1 METPQKRQKSWF
13 SSLTGLVS
21 GSRATA
27 PENAPSTSATPSARA
42 GASLTNGNGASSRV
56 RLTRLN
62 EQTPARHSGT
72 FSAPPVESPES
83 PVKRASP
90 TRLAQRKMH
99 DRVQGPSGRVGAS
112 SANLHN
118 NAPNPSYAYN
128 TNLYSSASLGRAT
141 ATPRRTTNFTSAT
154 TPRNMFRESL
164 SRDMPSFSFTPRVP
178 TNTMRGNFPAITPG
192 RSLRAPGAELGTRDM
207 DKVASTEHFA
217 MNIPDPD
224 PELTGEAI
232 SKMVPEELKGKPEG
246 MYANHYLAH
255 LCPPEFSEEQRNQ
268 FFCILDLR
276 RLKYGAN
283 NVFAKQDWK
292 FNIANFAKE
301 YEKSR
306 SMILL
311 RYGLYTFKTV
321 KVSQDVFDK
330 WRATNDV
337 PDPQGEKDDAASP
350 EGSTLTRPTLSAPK
364 TNGTEGILR
373 SGKRKAQDNIDPSAT
388 AAFLPGTK
396 RSRALDGTKTTT
408 TAEREPLTETSTPA
422 LNKSKRKATRPEN
435 ADQLQRAKIQ
445 KPAQTGTPA
454 ATTSATKA
462 FFEKV
467 ANSPAKETSTA
478 AASTPS
484 IQVSKPA
491 SDSSPSPTPP
501 SLFKSSTLAPT
512 VKPSTNGSLA
522 RSVLENGLK
531 ASTATATTAQ
541 NGNIFGY
548 LSDASSAKGSGN
560 DNADAD
566 GEDTDDSDGQEESEA
581 QDASDVRSVS
591 ASAGTSTPQPT
602 ASLFSAKPATSSLA
616 PTLSNAAA
624 ASGASSDASDS
635 GASRSLFDRVN
646 KGTDGQPIRAFG
658 SEGASSTPKPASV
671 TSLFG
676 SKPSSERA
684 SPEKET
690 SSLFS
695 GNKTWNPDSPIKF
708 AGGASSTP
716 AAKPLFGAASS
727 TTPATS
733 SPFKLGGSTTPAP
746 STEKPAAAEKAADT
760 ASAAAPLF
768 GFLNKSADVP
778 ASSSASPSLFGASTN
793 KPASTPATAAPAAS
807 TSASTLFGASNTQSA
822 SSSLFG
828 KPTPSTTAS
837 TSGPATTST
846 TAAAAAP
853 LFGASSSTPG
863 PSSSTLF
870 GNAAAKSDT
879 PSFSLKRT
887 AEDDSA
893 PKAAPSFGS
902 GSSTLFGN
910 TEKTNGSVSGDEPQ
924 AKKTM
929 FGAGS
934 SAPAAASSSSL
945 FSFGAPKTNGDTS
958 KPVESAAPKPLLFG
972 ATPTSSAPEASK
984 TGNLFGNSTPAV
996 SAPPSSSSMFGF
1008 GAAAPATT
1016 APLAPSGN
1024 LFSFGS
1030 STAAPAQS
1038 SGGLNFGG
1046 GNGTGS
1052 AGSSFNFSAGG
1063 AATAGASQS
1072 FRNPFASGDST
1083 AATPTPSGFSFGG
1096 STTNGQSGGAAP
1108 SLFQFG
1114 NANSTQAAAPAPSAG
1129 GSLFSFGGSQTT
1141 EAATTPGNSFNNAA
1155 PTSNGLGSST
1165 MFSFGGAGAS
1175 SQPSTSTPLFGMQPA
1190 ATGSMFNLAPAMAGA
1205 STGTN
1210 TPFTNLGGA
1219 SSLATTPA
1227 TGTPEPGANQ
1237 NNADNSGHQADGDE
1251 APQEQ
1256 ISLTE
1261 GGPGE
1266 EDEAVVHEV
1275 RAKALKLVTKDESE
1289 SESPGPKEKKSPWR
1303 TEGVGPLRIL
1313 KNKATGAVR
1322 LLLRAEPRG
1331 HIALNR
1337 ALLPD
1342 FTYKPEPNA
1351 KYVKLTTANETGTGL
1366 ETWMLQVKTKEFA
1379 QALADAL
1386 EENKAANKK

>member
-1 METPQKRQKSWF
+1 METPHKRQKSWF

-27 PENAPSTSATPSARA
+27 PENAFSTSATSSAKA
-42 GASLTNGNGASSRV
+42 GASFTNGHGASSRV

-62 EQTPARHSGT
+62 EQTPARHPGT

-112 SANLHN
+112 STNLHN
-118 NAPNPSYAYN
+118 NAPNPSHAYN

-141 ATPRRTTNFTSAT
+141 ATPRRSTNFTSAT
-154 TPRNMFRESL
+154 TPRNMFRETL

-178 TNTMRGNFPAITPG
+178 TNTMRGSFPAITPG

-255 LCPPEFSEEQRNQ
+255 LCPPDFTEEQRNQ

-337 PDPQGEKDDAASP
+337 PDPQGEKGDAASP
-350 EGSTLTRPTLSAPK
+350 EVSTSTPSALSAPK
-364 TNGTEGILR
+364 HNGTEGILR
-373 SGKRKAQDNIDPSAT
+373 SGKRKAQDNADSSAT

-396 RSRALDGTKTTT
+396 RSRTLDSTKTTT
-408 TAEREPLTETSTPA
+408 AAEREPLTETSTPA
-422 LNKSKRKATRPEN
+422 LNKSKRKATRPES
-435 ADQLQRAKIQ
+435 AKTQ
-445 KPAQTGTPA
+445 TPSQTGTPA

-491 SDSSPSPTPP
+491 SDSSPFSTPP

-512 VKPSTNGSLA
+512 AKLSTNGSLA

-531 ASTATATTAQ
+531 SSTATATTAP
-541 NGNIFGY
+541 NSNIFGY

-566 GEDTDDSDGQEESEA
+566 GEDTDDSDGQEDSEA
-581 QDASDVRSVS
+581 QDASDNRSGS

-602 ASLFSAKPATSSLA
+602 ASLFSTKPATSSLA

-646 KGTDGQPIRAFG
+646 KGTDGQPLRAFG

-690 SSLFS
+690 PSLFS

-708 AGGASSTP
+708 AGGVSSTP
-716 AAKPLFGAASS
+716 AAKPLFGAAAS
-727 TTPATS
+727 TTPAMS

-746 STEKPAAAEKAADT
+746 FTEKPAATGKAPDA
-760 ASAAAPLF
+760 ASATAAPLF
-768 GFLNKSADVP
+768 GFLNKSADMP
-778 ASSSASPSLFGASTN
+778 ASSAASPSLFGASTV
-793 KPASTPATAAPAAS
+793 KPASTAAPAIS
-807 TSASTLFGASNTQSA
+807 TSASTLFGASNTQNAPSP
-822 SSSLFG
+822 LFG
-828 KPTPSTTAS
+828 KPTSSTTAS
-837 TSGPATTST
+837 TSTT
-846 TAAAAAP
+846 TAPAAP
-853 LFGASSSTPG
+853 LFGASSTTPG

-870 GNAAAKSDT
+870 GNATAAKPDA
-879 PSFSLKRT
+879 PSFGLKRT
-887 AEDDSA
+887 AGDDSA
-893 PKAAPSFGS
+893 PKAVPSFGS

-924 AKKTM
+924 AKKTL

-934 SAPAAASSSSL
+934 SAPGTASTNSL
-945 FSFGAPKTNGDTS
+945 FSFGAPKTNGDTP
-958 KPVESAAPKPLLFG
+958 KPVGSAAPKPLLFG
-972 ATPTSSAPEASK
+972 ATPASSAPEAPK
-984 TGNLFGNSTPAV
+984 TGNLFGSSTPAV
-996 SAPPSSSSMFGF
+996 SAPASSSSMFSF
-1008 GAAAPATT
+1008 GTSTPATT
-1016 APLAPSGN
+1016 APPAPSGN

-1030 STAAPAQS
+1030 STAAPSQP
-1038 SGGLNFGG
+1038 SGGLSFGG
-1046 GNGTGS
+1046 GNGTIS
-1052 AGSSFNFSAGG
+1052 TGSSFNFSAGG
-1063 AATAGASQS
+1063 AGNAGASQS
-1072 FRNPFASGDST
+1072 FHNPFSSGDPT
-1083 AATPTPSGFSFGG
+1083 AVTQTPSAFSFGAG
-1096 STTNGQSGGAAP
+1096 ATNGQSSGAST

-1114 NANSTQAAAPAPSAG
+1114 NASSTAATAPAPSAG

-1141 EAATTPGNSFNNAA
+1141 EAATTPGNSFSNAVPA
-1155 PTSNGLGSST
+1155 SNGLGSST
-1165 MFSFGGAGAS
+1165 MFSFGGPGAS
-1175 SQPSTSTPLFGMQPA
+1175 SQPSSSTPLFGMQPA
-1190 ATGSMFNLAPAMAGA
+1190 AGGSMFNLAPTMAGA
-1205 STGTN
+1205 STGT
-1210 TPFTNLGGA
+1210 
-1219 SSLATTPA
+1219 S
-1227 TGTPEPGANQ
+1227 
-1237 NNADNSGHQADGDE
+1237 
-1251 APQEQ
+1251 
-1256 ISLTE
+1256 
-1261 GGPGE
+1261 
-1266 EDEAVVHEV
+1266 
-1275 RAKALKLVTKDESE
+1275 K
-1289 SESPGPKEKKSPWR
+1289 
-1303 TEGVGPLRIL
+1303 
-1313 KNKATGAVR
+1313 
-1322 LLLRAEPRG
+1322 
-1331 HIALNR
+1331 
-1337 ALLPD
+1337 
-1342 FTYKPEPNA
+1342 
-1351 KYVKLTTANETGTGL
+1351 
-1366 ETWMLQVKTKEFA
+1366 
-1379 QALADAL
+1379 
-1386 EENKAANKK
+1386 